1 MTSID
6 TQSDSYIAEISDK
19 LLEARKTS
27 TGLPKFPGELPT
39 TLETAYK
46 IQDRSI
52 SKIDDEIRDMTKE
65 ESYYYGFR
73 QGKKYFLKQMTKN
86 TNIRNNFKLRK

>member
-1 MTSID
+1 MTLID

-27 TGLPKFPGELPT
+27 TGLTAFPGELPE
-39 TLETAYK
+39 TLEAAYK

-52 SKIDDEIRDMTKE
+52 SKIDDEIVGWKIGGITPDL
-65 ESYYYGFR
+65 
-73 QGKKYFLKQMTKN
+73 KKN
-86 TNIRNNFKLRK
+86 